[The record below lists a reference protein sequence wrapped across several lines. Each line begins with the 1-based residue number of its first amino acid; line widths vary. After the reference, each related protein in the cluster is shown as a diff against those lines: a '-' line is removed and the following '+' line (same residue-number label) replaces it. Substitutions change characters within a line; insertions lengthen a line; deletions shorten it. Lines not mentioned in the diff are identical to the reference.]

1 MFTDMTDTML
11 KVLDRR
17 VAIAAQARELEN
29 TLAEN
34 AYALEQN
41 RQRLTGYMPGPV
53 ACHSLSSQPLYMNTV
68 PRTTTVSIPMAES
81 TPVPQMGP
89 MRQRPMPAPRVSA
102 ILDPLAPEQDR
113 AAYLERQMRAYEK
126 CVTTTFK

>member
-17 VAIAAQARELEN
+17 MAIAAQARELEN

-41 RQRLTGYMPGPV
+41 RQMLTGYMPDPV
-53 ACHSLSSQPLYMNTV
+53 TCHLFLHSLF
-68 PRTTTVSIPMAES
+68 I
-81 TPVPQMGP
+81 
-89 MRQRPMPAPRVSA
+89 
-102 ILDPLAPEQDR
+102 
-113 AAYLERQMRAYEK
+113 
-126 CVTTTFK
+126 